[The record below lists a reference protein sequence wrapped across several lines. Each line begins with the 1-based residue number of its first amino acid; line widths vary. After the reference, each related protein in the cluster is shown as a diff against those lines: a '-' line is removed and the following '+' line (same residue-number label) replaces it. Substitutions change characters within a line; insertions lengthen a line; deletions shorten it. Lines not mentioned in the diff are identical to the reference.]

1 MNTKC
6 SVCYDELI
14 SKRAP
19 ENTCLQEF
27 SGKRKSKSLERKNT
41 KRFVFSNESDFALTT
56 YRISGRNAFC
66 QKC

>member
-14 SKRAP
+14 SKRDL

-27 SGKRKSKSLERKNT
+27 LGRGKANRL
-41 KRFVFSNESDFALTT
+41 NEK
-56 YRISGRNAFC
+56 I
-66 QKC
+66 